1 MTRRHELL
9 LSETGWRGWCAR
21 LEVGDELERWPGW
34 VVKAEWAKLVLLGR
48 QRKKKREG
56 STPAAGLKEFFGPK
70 ISLGRE
76 ENGKRI
82 WNLWLQI

>member
-1 MTRRHELL
+1 
-9 LSETGWRGWCAR
+9 
-21 LEVGDELERWPGW
+21 
-34 VVKAEWAKLVLLGR
+34 VLLGR

-82 WNLWLQI
+82 WNLWLQIWICIKALNQNQRYFQIQTSWNLLWKHKFGTFDTQIKI